1 MAQPARGSRW
11 SERPC
16 AWRDAGAKSPA
27 PLQSEANHI
36 RKPRRQPP
44 LGGFVAAGR
53 LLLLVP
59 GRRLI
64 LRLAGVKG
72 LDGWRT
78 EHKSSEDRVYPLS
91 GLKRDKRAQAVR
103 DRSNDSN
110 NTCTAPALGRWRLR
124 LCANAHELGPNR
136 RPAHR
141 PDSAGSRQDDVPR
154 RDGAGRACHQCK
166 RSSGHS
172 IARPRKSFA

>member
-1 MAQPARGSRW
+1 MRLAGCRRQKPRACAIRGKSY
-11 SERPC
+11 SEAAPEAA
-16 AWRDAGAKSPA
+16 AWR
-27 PLQSEANHI
+27 I
-36 RKPRRQPP
+36 C
-44 LGGFVAAGR
+44 GGRTTA
-53 LLLLVP
+53 LLVP

-91 GLKRDKRAQAVR
+91 GLKRDKRAEAVR